1 MIKLKKCST
10 IYYVGL
16 WITILFYKK
25 DMEKQEVDKVIEKWN
40 EILNTV
46 KKEHEISDVSFDTWM
61 RPLEVYSIEG
71 NTLYIL
77 VPSEQMALSYIS
89 KKYYLPLKV
98 AIAEI
103 TGTEYEIEFILP
115 EQANKLN
122 LKKSQVRK
130 VSSLNGSNSNLNPNY
145 TFETFVVGN
154 NNRFAQSA
162 SLAVAESPGEAY
174 NPLYIY
180 GGPGL
185 GKTHLM
191 HSIGHFILDQKP
203 DTKVIYVTSEEFTNE
218 VIESIRNGN
227 ASSMTKFRDKY
238 RTVDVL
244 MIDDIQFIIGKESTQ
259 EEFFHTFNA
268 LQTQGKQIILTS
280 DKPPKEMET
289 LEERIR
295 SRFEWGLMAD
305 IGVPDYETRMA
316 ILRKKAESDNFSISD
331 DILNYIAT
339 NIKSNV
345 RELEGA
351 LNKLLAYNNLVGM
364 PITMEIAEKEL
375 QNIITPDK
383 PKEITPQLIIEV
395 VSEHCHISLDQM
407 MSKNRSSEIAKPRQ
421 IAMYLCKNLTDIP
434 LDTIGALL
442 GGRDHSTIIH
452 GVKKITQ
459 EYETN
464 ESTRTLIETIKKKI
478 NPN

>member
-1 MIKLKKCST
+1 M
-10 IYYVGL
+10 
-16 WITILFYKK
+16 
-25 DMEKQEVDKVIEKWN
+25 DKVMEKWN
-40 EILNTV
+40 EILQMV
-46 KKEHEISDVSFDTWM
+46 KEEHGLTDVSFNTWIK
-61 RPLEVYSIEG
+61 PLEVFAIDG

-77 VPSEQMALSYIS
+77 VPSEQMGLSYIN

-98 AIAEI
+98 AIGEV
-103 TGTEYEIEFILP
+103 TGIEYDIQFILP
-115 EQANKLN
+115 DQAQS
-122 LKKSQVRK
+122 LKFKNNDTPQLEPQTPVK
-130 VSSLNGSNSNLNPNY
+130 GDHSNLNPNY
-145 TFETFVVGN
+145 TFDTFVVGN
-154 NNRFAQSA
+154 NNRFAHSA

-191 HSIGHFILDQKP
+191 HSIGHFIIDQNP
-203 DTKVIYVTSEEFTNE
+203 DTKVLYVTSEEFTNE

-227 ASSMTKFRDKY
+227 SSAMTKFRDKY

-259 EEFFHTFNA
+259 EEFFHTFNT

-305 IGVPDYETRMA
+305 IGTPDYETRMA
-316 ILRKKAESDNFSISD
+316 ILRKKAETDNFDIDD
-331 DILNYIAT
+331 DILNYIAS
-339 NIKSNV
+339 NISSNI

-351 LNKLLAYNNLVGM
+351 LNKLLAFHNLEHTH
-364 PITMEIAEKEL
+364 ITMDIAEREL
-375 QNIITPDK
+375 SNIITPDK
-383 PKEITPQLIIEV
+383 PREITAQLIIEV
-395 VSEHCHISLDQM
+395 VSEHFHISVDQM
-407 MSKNRSSEIAKPRQ
+407 ISKTRSSEIARPRQ
-421 IAMYLCKNLTDIP
+421 IAMYLCKTMTSDL
-434 LDTIGALL
+434 LDVIGQLL

-452 GVKKITQ
+452 GIKKVTKD
-459 EYETN
+459 YEEN
-464 ESTRTLIETIKKKI
+464 DSTRTLIETIKKKI

>member
-1 MIKLKKCST
+1 MDK
-10 IYYVGL
+10 
-16 WITILFYKK
+16 IL
-25 DMEKQEVDKVIEKWN
+25 EKWN
-40 EILNTV
+40 EILKTV
-46 KKEHEISDVSFDTWM
+46 KEEHELTDVSFDAWI
-61 RPLEVYSIEG
+61 RPLEVFAVED
-71 NTLYIL
+71 NKLYIL
-77 VPSEQMALSYIS
+77 VPSEQMGLSYIS

-98 AIAEI
+98 AVAEI
-103 TGTEYEIEFILP
+103 IGKEYEIEFLLP
-115 EQANKLN
+115 DQAKNLSFKNK
-122 LKKSQVRK
+122 KKSDLPNK
-130 VSSLNGSNSNLNPNY
+130 INPIKNDNSNLNPNY

-191 HSIGHFILDQKP
+191 HSIGHFILEQNP
-203 DTKVIYVTSEEFTNE
+203 NTKVIYITSEEFTNE

-316 ILRKKAESDNFSISD
+316 ILRKKAESDKFEIDD

-351 LNKLLAYNNLVGM
+351 LNKLLAFNNLENI
-364 PITMEIAEKEL
+364 PITMDIAEREL
-375 QNIITPDK
+375 ANIITPDK
-383 PKEITPQLIIEV
+383 PREITPQLIIEV
-395 VSEHCHISLDQM
+395 VSEHFHISVDQM
-407 MSKNRSSEIAKPRQ
+407 ISKNRSRDIAKPRQ
-421 IAMYLCKNLTDIP
+421 IAMYLCKNMTSSP
-434 LDTIGALL
+434 LDAIGQLL

-452 GVKKITQ
+452 GIRSVTD
-459 EYETN
+459 EYESN
-464 ESTRTLIETIKKKI
+464 ESTRDLIETIKKKI

>member
-1 MIKLKKCST
+1 
-10 IYYVGL
+10 
-16 WITILFYKK
+16 
-25 DMEKQEVDKVIEKWN
+25 MEKIINKWD

-46 KKEHEISDVSFDTWM
+46 KKEHEISDISFDTWM
-61 RPLEVYSIEG
+61 RPLEVYAVEE

-77 VPSEQMALSYIS
+77 APFEQMALSYIQ

-98 AIAEI
+98 AIGEV
-103 TGTEYEIEFILP
+103 TGIEYDIQFILP
-115 EQANKLN
+115 EHAKSLN
-122 LKKSQVRK
+122 IKKPTKK
-130 VSSLNGSNSNLNPNY
+130 VASLNGANSNLNPNY

-162 SLAVAESPGEAY
+162 SLAVAESPGETY

-191 HSIGHFILDQKP
+191 HSIGHFILDQNP
-203 DTKVIYVTSEEFTNE
+203 NAKVIYVTSEQFTNE

-280 DKPPKEMET
+280 DKPPKDMET

-305 IGVPDYETRMA
+305 IGIPDYETRMA
-316 ILRKKAESDNFSISD
+316 ILRKKAESDNFDIND
-331 DILNYIAT
+331 EILNYIAN

-351 LNKLLAYNNLVGM
+351 LNKLLAYNVLCNET
-364 PITMEIAEKEL
+364 ITMDIAQQEL

-383 PKEITPQLIIEV
+383 PREITPQLIIEV
-395 VSEHCHISLDQM
+395 VTEHFNISMDQM
-407 MSKNRSSEIAKPRQ
+407 ISRSRSSDIAKPRQ
-421 IAMYLCKNLTDIP
+421 IAMFLCKTMTDSS
-434 LDTIGALL
+434 LDVIGSFL

-452 GVKKITQ
+452 GIKKISD
-459 EYETN
+459 EYEVN
-464 ESTRTLIETIKKKI
+464 ENTRTLIDTIKKKI

>member
-1 MIKLKKCST
+1 M
-10 IYYVGL
+10 
-16 WITILFYKK
+16 
-25 DMEKQEVDKVIEKWN
+25 DKVIEKWN
-40 EILNTV
+40 EILQMV
-46 KKEHEISDVSFDTWM
+46 KEEHGLTDVSFNTWIK
-61 RPLEVYSIEG
+61 PLEVFAIDG

-77 VPSEQMALSYIS
+77 VPSEQMGLSYIN

-98 AIAEI
+98 AVIEV
-103 TGTEYEIEFILP
+103 TGIEYDIKFILP
-115 EQANKLN
+115 DQAQSMNFKES
-122 LKKSQVRK
+122 KSAPVEPATPVK
-130 VSSLNGSNSNLNPNY
+130 GDHSNLNPNY
-145 TFETFVVGN
+145 TFDTFVVGN
-154 NNRFAQSA
+154 NNRFAHSA

-191 HSIGHFILDQKP
+191 HSIGHFIIDQKP
-203 DTKVIYVTSEEFTNE
+203 NTKVLYVTSEEFTNE

-227 ASSMTKFRDKY
+227 SSAMTKFRDKY

-259 EEFFHTFNA
+259 EEFFHTFNT

-305 IGVPDYETRMA
+305 IGTPDYETRMA
-316 ILRKKAESDNFSISD
+316 ILRKKAETDNFDIDD
-331 DILNYIAT
+331 DILNYIAS
-339 NIKSNV
+339 NISSNI

-351 LNKLLAYNNLVGM
+351 LNKLLAFHNLEHTH
-364 PITMEIAEKEL
+364 ITMDIAEREL
-375 QNIITPDK
+375 SNIITPDK
-383 PKEITPQLIIEV
+383 PREITAQLIIEV
-395 VSEHCHISLDQM
+395 VSEHFHISVDQM
-407 MSKNRSSEIAKPRQ
+407 ISKTRSSEIARPRQ
-421 IAMYLCKNLTDIP
+421 IAMYLCKNMTSDS
-434 LDTIGALL
+434 LDVIGQLL

-452 GVKKITQ
+452 GIKKVTKD
-459 EYETN
+459 YEEN
-464 ESTRTLIETIKKKI
+464 DSTRTLIETIKKKI

>member
-1 MIKLKKCST
+1 MDI
-10 IYYVGL
+10 
-16 WITILFYKK
+16 IL
-25 DMEKQEVDKVIEKWN
+25 EKWD
-40 EILNTV
+40 EILQTV
-46 KKEHEISDVSFDTWM
+46 KTEHEMSEVAFNTWIK
-61 RPLEVYSIEG
+61 PLQIYGVED

-77 VPSEQMALSYIS
+77 VPSEQVMLSYIS

-103 TGTEYEIEFILP
+103 TGTEYEIKFIQP
-115 EQANKLN
+115 EDTKSINLRKNKPQKAVLTETSD
-122 LKKSQVRK
+122 K
-130 VSSLNGSNSNLNPNY
+130 SNLNPNY
-145 TFETFVVGN
+145 TFDTFVVGS

-191 HSIGHFILDQKP
+191 HSIGHFILEKNP
-203 DTKVIYVTSEEFTNE
+203 DAKVLYVTSEEFTNE
-218 VIESIRNGN
+218 VIESIRSGN
-227 ASSMTKFRDKY
+227 ASAMNKFREKY
-238 RTVDVL
+238 RTIDVL
-244 MIDDIQFIIGKESTQ
+244 MVDDVQFIIGKESTQ

-268 LQTQGKQIILTS
+268 LHSAGKQIILTS

-305 IGVPDYETRMA
+305 IGTPDYETRMA
-316 ILRKKAESDNFSISD
+316 ILRKKVESDDMDLSD

-339 NIKSNV
+339 NIKSNI

-351 LNKLLAYNNLVGM
+351 LNKLLAYSNLEKTS
-364 PITMEIAEKEL
+364 ITMDIAVKEL

-395 VSEHCHISLDQM
+395 VSEHFQISLDQM
-407 MSKNRSSEIAKPRQ
+407 ISKNRSSEIARPRQ
-421 IAMYLCKNLTDIP
+421 IAMYLCKTMTDIP
-434 LDTIGALL
+434 LDSIGSLL

-452 GVKKITQ
+452 GIKKISD
-459 EYETN
+459 EYESNDT
-464 ESTRTLIETIKKKI
+464 TRNLIETIKKKI

>member
-1 MIKLKKCST
+1 M
-10 IYYVGL
+10 
-16 WITILFYKK
+16 
-25 DMEKQEVDKVIEKWN
+25 DKVIEKWD

-46 KKEHEISDVSFDTWM
+46 KTEHEISDVSFDTWM
-61 RPLEVYSIEG
+61 RPLEVFAVDG
-71 NTLYIL
+71 NVLYIL

-103 TGTEYEIEFILP
+103 TGVGYEIQFILP
-115 EQANKLN
+115 EQAK
-122 LKKSQVRK
+122 
-130 VSSLNGSNSNLNPNY
+130 SLNVKKNKPAKKAQNLEDTTSNLNPNY

-191 HSIGHFILDQKP
+191 HSIGHFILEKNP
-203 DTKVIYVTSEEFTNE
+203 STKVIYVTSEVFTNE

-316 ILRKKAESDNFSISD
+316 ILRKKAETDNFIIGD
-331 DILNYIAT
+331 EILDYIAT

-351 LNKLLAYNNLVGM
+351 LNKLLAYNNLVNTS
-364 PITMEIAEKEL
+364 ITMEIAEKEL
-375 QNIITPDK
+375 SNIITPDK
-383 PKEITPQLIIEV
+383 PREITPQLIIEV
-395 VSEHCHISLDQM
+395 VSEHFHISVDQM
-407 MSKNRSSEIAKPRQ
+407 ISKNRSSEIAKPRQ
-421 IAMYLCKNLTDIP
+421 IAMYLCKNMTSSP
-434 LDTIGALL
+434 LDSIGQLL

-452 GVKKITQ
+452 GIKKVTE
-459 EYETN
+459 EYESN
-464 ESTRTLIETIKKKI
+464 ESTQQMIETIKKKI

>member
-1 MIKLKKCST
+1 MDQI
-10 IYYVGL
+10 
-16 WITILFYKK
+16 
-25 DMEKQEVDKVIEKWN
+25 IEKWN

-46 KKEHEISDVSFDTWM
+46 KTEHEISDVSFDTWM
-61 RPLEVYSIEG
+61 RPLEVFGIVD
-71 NTLYIL
+71 NKLYIL

-115 EQANKLN
+115 EQAKKLHTT
-122 LKKSQVRK
+122 K
-130 VSSLNGSNSNLNPNY
+130 VPKASSAPVGSDNSNLNPNY

-162 SLAVAESPGEAY
+162 ALAVAESPGEAY

-191 HSIGHFILDQKP
+191 HSIGHFILEQKP

-238 RTVDVL
+238 RKVDVL

-316 ILRKKAESDNFSISD
+316 ILRKKAESDNFNIND
-331 DILNYIAT
+331 EILNYIAN

-351 LNKLLAYNNLVGM
+351 LNKLLAYNNLVHTE
-364 PITMEIAEKEL
+364 ITMDIAQKEL

-395 VSEHCHISLDQM
+395 VSEHFQISLDQM
-407 MSKNRSSEIAKPRQ
+407 ISKNRSSDIAKPRQ
-421 IAMYLCKNLTDIP
+421 IAMYLCKNMTDIP
-434 LDTIGALL
+434 LDTIGSLL

-452 GVKKITQ
+452 GIKKISE

-464 ESTRTLIETIKKKI
+464 ETTKSLIETIKKKI

>member
-1 MIKLKKCST
+1 M
-10 IYYVGL
+10 
-16 WITILFYKK
+16 
-25 DMEKQEVDKVIEKWN
+25 DKVIEKW
-40 EILNTV
+40 EDILSTV
-46 KKEHEISDVSFDTWM
+46 KKEHDISDVSFDTWM
-61 RPLEVYSIEG
+61 RPLKVYAIEG

-77 VPSEQMALSYIS
+77 VPSEQMALSYIQ

-98 AIAEI
+98 AIAEM
-103 TGTEYEIEFILP
+103 TGTEYEINFILP
-115 EQANKLN
+115 EQIDSLGLSSKNA
-122 LKKSQVRK
+122 KKQSK
-130 VSSLNGSNSNLNPNY
+130 KAASLNGDQSNLNPNY

-191 HSIGHFILDQKP
+191 HSIGHFILDKNP
-203 DTKVIYVTSEEFTNE
+203 NTKVLYVTSEEFTNE

-227 ASSMTKFRDKY
+227 SSSMTKFRDKY

-305 IGVPDYETRMA
+305 IGVPEYETRMA
-316 ILRKKAESDNFSISD
+316 ILRKKAETDNFIIND
-331 DILNYIAT
+331 EILNYIAT
-339 NIKSNV
+339 NIKSNI

-351 LNKLLAYNNLVGM
+351 LNKLLAFHKLEKTD
-364 PITMEIAEKEL
+364 ITMEIAEREL
-375 QNIITPDK
+375 ANIITPDK
-383 PKEITPQLIIEV
+383 PREITPQLIIEV
-395 VSEHCHISLDQM
+395 VSEHFHISVDQM
-407 MSKNRSSEIAKPRQ
+407 ISKNRSNDIAKPRQ
-421 IAMYLCKNLTDIP
+421 IAMYLCKNMTSSS
-434 LDTIGALL
+434 LDTVGALL

-452 GVKKITQ
+452 GVKKVSE
-459 EYETN
+459 EYENN

>member
-1 MIKLKKCST
+1 M
-10 IYYVGL
+10 
-16 WITILFYKK
+16 
-25 DMEKQEVDKVIEKWN
+25 DKVLEKWD
-40 EILNTV
+40 EILSTV
-46 KKEHEISDVSFDTWM
+46 KTEHEISDVSFDTWM
-61 RPLEVYSIEG
+61 RPLEVFAIEE

-103 TGTEYEIEFILP
+103 TGVGYDIEFILP
-115 EQANKLN
+115 EQAKSMN
-122 LKKSQVRK
+122 LKSKPPKKITPIKDSA
-130 VSSLNGSNSNLNPNY
+130 SNLNPNY
-145 TFETFVVGN
+145 KFETFVVGN

-162 SLAVAESPGEAY
+162 ALAVAESPGEAY

-191 HSIGHFILDQKP
+191 HSIGHFILNEKP

-227 ASSMTKFRDKY
+227 ASSMTRFRDKY

-305 IGVPDYETRMA
+305 IGVPDYDTRMA
-316 ILRKKAESDNFSISD
+316 ILRKKAESDNFDID
-331 DILNYIAT
+331 DEILNYIAS

-351 LNKLLAYNNLVGM
+351 LNKLLAYNNLVNTT
-364 PITMEIAEKEL
+364 ITMAIAEKEL
-375 QNIITPDK
+375 ANIITPDK
-383 PKEITPQLIIEV
+383 PREITPQLIIEV
-395 VSEHCHISLDQM
+395 VSEHFHISVDQM
-407 MSKNRSSEIAKPRQ
+407 ISKSRSSDIAKPRQ
-421 IAMYLCKNLTDIP
+421 IAMYLCKNMTSCP
-434 LDTIGALL
+434 LDTIGTLL

-452 GVKKITQ
+452 GIKKVT
-459 EYETN
+459 EDYDNN
-464 ESTRTLIETIKKKI
+464 ESTRQMIETIKKKI